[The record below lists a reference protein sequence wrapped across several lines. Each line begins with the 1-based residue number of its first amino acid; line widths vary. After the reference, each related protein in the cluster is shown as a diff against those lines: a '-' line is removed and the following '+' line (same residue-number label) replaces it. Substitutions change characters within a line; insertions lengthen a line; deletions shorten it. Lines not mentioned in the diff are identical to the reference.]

1 MKDLFWIYNPMILF
15 NKEHIKD
22 IWPMSHMSYVEK
34 INAITRL
41 VIILTILGYLITN
54 SIYTIISGLSALGL
68 IIMYFKKHEGFQ
80 DMDELSNTNIW
91 NSSESVPEELDNSVE
106 NKNEELTQPTTSNP
120 MMNVM
125 LTDIVDN
132 PTRSHADLSFKKEVH
147 SNLNNEVKKQILE
160 NNSDLDDRLFRDAGD
175 EMDFEHSMRNFY
187 TNPNTEIPNSQNDF
201 INWCYGNMPS
211 RKEGSDLEQN

>member
-54 SIYTIISGLSALGL
+54 SIYIVISGLSALGL

-120 MMNVM
+120 MIDIM

-132 PTRSHADLSFKKEVH
+132 PTRSRGFIHLRKRFRK
-147 SNLNNEVKKQILE
+147 
-160 NNSDLDDRLFRDAGD
+160 NSTMKGKSKYLKIIVIWMMTIQDAGD
-175 EMDFEHSMRNFY
+175 EMDFEHSMR
-187 TNPNTEIPNSQNDF
+187 I
-201 INWCYGNMPS
+201 I
-211 RKEGSDLEQN
+211 RIK